1 MLLRS
6 QVIESL
12 NTNLIKKNNGYL
24 GESNFWGM
32 VETGG
37 MHRRSR
43 SRDNICELKFEN
55 NTS

>member
-24 GESNFWGM
+24 GESNFRGM
-32 VETGG
+32 VETEG